1 MGSCSDNINDD
12 QSHSCSVCCPDL
24 RCLLRSPGIQ
34 GHLWRAEPSA
44 YLPVRSLSW
53 WSLISCLRTQGIC
66 QCNPQPISTILCG
79 AQRDLNSS
87 IVLNL
92 YIFQYWFQTKKSIK
106 KKKKKKKKKK

>member
-12 QSHSCSVCCPDL
+12 QSHPCSVRCSDL
-24 RCLLRSPGIQ
+24 RGLLCSPGIQ

-44 YLPVRSLSW
+44 YLPVRPLSW

-66 QCNPQPISTILCG
+66 QCNPHPISTILCG

-87 IVLNL
+87 IVLRFIHFSVL
-92 YIFQYWFQTKKSIK
+92 VSIII
-106 KKKKKKKKKK
+106 